1 MKMVINCCYGGFAVK
16 DEVLKRLGLDEDAED
31 LRYDPR
37 LIAEIERLGSKAVSV
52 YYSRLE
58 VVQIPDNATDHLV
71 REYDGLETVYYV
83 VDGKIHIK

>member
-16 DEVLKRLGLDEDAED
+16 DEVLERLGLDEDAED

-37 LIAEIERLGSKAVSV
+37 LIAEIERLGSKAVSE

-58 VVQIPDNATDHLV
+58 VVQVPDNATDY
-71 REYDGLETVYYV
+71 RINYYDGIETVLYV
-83 VDGKIHIK
+83 VDGKIHVL